1 MNYRRVF
8 VQNSYVHL
16 IVVAYNRQPI
26 FVQNINLLKQA
37 FANSKK
43 YYNYE
48 IIAICV
54 LPEHIHLILYPEN
67 IKDYPKIITSIKYYF
82 SHNINVGVVSRVQF
96 FAPKIIL

>member
-43 YYNYE
+43 
-48 IIAICV
+48 
-54 LPEHIHLILYPEN
+54 IL
-67 IKDYPKIITSIKYYF
+67 
-82 SHNINVGVVSRVQF
+82 
-96 FAPKIIL
+96 